1 MTWHACG
8 FELRGEELDVLLLVL
23 CFVPLGVGG
32 LGELSWGKVPG
43 VPAGD
48 VGREAA
54 EGLRFAGGDVG
65 VGEDFGAGLW
75 RDISG
80 GRGV

>member
-1 MTWHACG
+1 MVEREVRVVEGVVGALVG
-8 FELRGEELDVLLLVL
+8 LDPGRGLRLQRGEHGRT
-23 CFVPLGVGG
+23 GV
-32 LGELSWGKVPG
+32 
-43 VPAGD
+43 A
-48 VGREAA
+48 
-54 EGLRFAGGDVG
+54 GDVG